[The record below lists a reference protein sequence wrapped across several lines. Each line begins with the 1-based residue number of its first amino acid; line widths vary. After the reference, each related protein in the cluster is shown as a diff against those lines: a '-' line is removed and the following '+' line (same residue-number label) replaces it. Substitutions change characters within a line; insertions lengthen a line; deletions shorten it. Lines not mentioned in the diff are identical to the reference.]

1 MYKFMA
7 FLSPTE
13 RRFLSAVSQLAY
25 CNPFLPERP
34 EFERAALG
42 DDYVEGEPVWSQP
55 TQDPERPRANVW
67 RIAERLEVLLE
78 PLRTRLLSGKDARE
92 QDLVLYEDGVIH
104 LLYNRYYPKFFESS
118 FGRESTKDRG
128 TR

>member
-1 MYKFMA
+1 MSKDVHSMYNSMA
-7 FLSPTE
+7 FLSATE

-42 DDYVEGEPVWSQP
+42 DEFVEGEPVWSQP

-67 RIAERLEVLLE
+67 RIAARLETTLE
-78 PLRTRLLSGKDARE
+78 PLRTKLPAAQDARE
-92 QDLVLYEDGVIH
+92 QDLLLYEDGV
-104 LLYNRYYPKFFESS
+104 
-118 FGRESTKDRG
+118 
-128 TR
+128 